1 MSAGAAEAGAP
12 RILTVRTRHGL
23 WRLGVRALVVR
34 TIMVV
39 VLLALGAVALTSGTY
54 QLDLSQVIAA
64 ISGGGE
70 DNVRKLVVDW
80 RLPRVLFAVLAGVAL
95 GVSGAIF
102 QSLTRNP
109 LGSPDVIGFDAGSYT
124 GALVVMLLLGSSS
137 YLLIATGAAAG
148 GILTAMLV
156 YLLAYRGGIQG
167 FRFIIVGIGVSAFLV
182 GVNSYVL
189 ISTGAQEARAA
200 VSWGFGSFSALG
212 YEQLIPFAV
221 ILAVVVPL
229 VASARRGFAQLE
241 LGDDAA
247 RALGVRIE
255 STRLSM
261 TVLGVALTALVTA
274 AAGPIAFVAL
284 VAPQV
289 ARRLVRSPG
298 SDMSSAGLLGAVLLL
313 GADLIGQRMN
323 ITVGLVTVVLGGGYF
338 AWLLI
343 REGFR
348 R

>member
-1 MSAGAAEAGAP
+1 MITLRVGD
-12 RILTVRTRHGL
+12 VL
-23 WRLGVRALVVR
+23 WRWDARTLVIRSALFL
-34 TIMVV
+34 
-39 VLLALGAVALTSGTY
+39 VLLILAAATLMVGTFS
-54 QLDLSQVIAA
+54 LDFSQVLSAL
-64 ISGGGE
+64 SGGGE
-70 DNVRKLVVDW
+70 DNVRKLVIEW
-80 RLPRVLFAVLAGVAL
+80 RLPRLLFAVLGGVAL

-124 GALVVMLLLGSSS
+124 GALIVMLVLGSTS
-137 YLLIATGAAAG
+137 YTLIASGAVLG
-148 GILTAMLV
+148 GVITALVV
-156 YLLAYRGGIQG
+156 YLLSYRGGLQG

-182 GVNSYVL
+182 GINSYLL
-189 ISTGAQEARAA
+189 ISTGAQQARAA
-200 VSWGFGSFSALG
+200 VAWGFGSFSALG
-212 YEQLIPFAV
+212 YEQLVPFAV
-221 ILAVVVPL
+221 ILLVILPL
-229 VASARRGFAQLE
+229 VGFARRGFAQLE

-247 RALGVRIE
+247 KALGVRVE
-255 STRLSM
+255 RQRLTM
-261 TVLGVALTALVTA
+261 TVLGVALTAIVTA

-298 SDMSSAGLLGAVLLL
+298 LDLPSAAIVGAVLLL
-313 GADLIGQRMN
+313 ASDFIGQRIN

>member
-1 MSAGAAEAGAP
+1 VSTATIDEGP
-12 RILTVRTRHGL
+12 RSITLRVGDVL
-23 WRLGVRALVVR
+23 WRFDVRALSIR
-34 TIMVV
+34 V
-39 VLLALGAVALTSGTY
+39 VLLSVLLGLSAATLMAGTFA
-54 QLDLSQVIAA
+54 LDLPQVLSALA
-64 ISGGGE
+64 GGGE
-70 DNVRKLVVDW
+70 DAIRKLVVEW
-80 RLPRVLFAVLAGVAL
+80 RLPRLLFAVLGGLAL

-124 GALVVMLLLGSSS
+124 GALVVMLVLGGTS
-137 YLLIATGAAAG
+137 YMLIASGAVIG
-148 GILTAMLV
+148 GVLTALTV
-156 YLLAYRGGIQG
+156 YVLAYRGGVQG
-167 FRFIIVGIGVSAFLV
+167 FRFIIVGIGVSAFL
-182 GVNSYVL
+182 GAINSYLL

-200 VSWGFGSFSALG
+200 VAWGFGSFSALG
-212 YEQLIPFAV
+212 YEQLIPFTLVLLV
-221 ILAVVVPL
+221 ILPVIGL
-229 VASARRGFAQLE
+229 ARRGFAQLE

-247 RALGVRIE
+247 KALGVRVE
-255 STRLSM
+255 RRRLTM
-261 TVLGVALTALVTA
+261 TVLGVALTAVVTA

-298 SDMSSAGLLGAVLLL
+298 LDLPSAGIVGAVLLL
-313 GADLIGQRMN
+313 AADFIGQRID

>member
-1 MSAGAAEAGAP
+1 VNAATTDD
-12 RILTVRTRHGL
+12 RSRLMTVRVGDVL
-23 WRLGVRALVVR
+23 WRLEVR
-34 TIMVV
+34 TLVIRS
-39 VLLALGAVALTSGTY
+39 VLVALLIALGVATLMVGTF
-54 QLDLSQVIAA
+54 QLDLSQVLSALT
-64 ISGGGE
+64 GGGE
-70 DNVRKLVVDW
+70 DNVRKLVVEW
-80 RLPRVLFAVLAGVAL
+80 RLPRLLFAVLGGIAL

-124 GALVVMLLLGSSS
+124 GALVVMLVLGSTS
-137 YLLIATGAAAG
+137 YALIASGAVLG
-148 GILTAMLV
+148 GVLTALVV

-182 GVNSYVL
+182 GINSYLL

-200 VSWGFGSFSALG
+200 VAWGFGSFSALG
-212 YEQLIPFAV
+212 YEQLLPFTLALVV
-221 ILAVVVPL
+221 ILPL
-229 VASARRGFAQLE
+229 VAVARRGFAQLE

-247 RALGVRIE
+247 KALGVHVERR
-255 STRLSM
+255 RLTM
-261 TVLGVALTALVTA
+261 TVLGVALTAIVTA

-298 SDMSSAGLLGAVLLL
+298 LDLPSAGIVGAVLLL
-313 GADLIGQRMN
+313 GADFIGQRIN

>member
-1 MSAGAAEAGAP
+1 MTGTLTDDAP
-12 RILTVRTRHGL
+12 RMLSVRVGEVL
-23 WRLGVRALVVR
+23 WRLEVR
-34 TIMVV
+34 TLVIRVLLVV
-39 VLLALGAVALTSGTY
+39 VLFALGVATLMVGTIH
-54 QLDLSQVIAA
+54 LDLSQVLSALT
-64 ISGGGE
+64 GGGE
-70 DNVRKLVVDW
+70 DNIRKLVVEW
-80 RLPRVLFAVLAGVAL
+80 RLPRLLFAVLGGIAL

-124 GALVVMLLLGSSS
+124 GALVMMLLLGSTS
-137 YLLIATGAAAG
+137 YALIASGAVVG
-148 GILTAMLV
+148 GVVTALAV

-182 GVNSYVL
+182 GINSYLL
-189 ISTGAQEARAA
+189 ISTGTQQARAA
-200 VSWGFGSFSALG
+200 IAWGFGSFSALG
-212 YEQLIPFAV
+212 YEQLLPFALALAV
-221 ILAVVVPL
+221 ILPL
-229 VASARRGFAQLE
+229 VAVARRGFAQLE

-247 RALGVRIE
+247 RALGVRVE
-255 STRLSM
+255 RERLVM
-261 TVLGVALTALVTA
+261 TVLGVALTAIVTA

-298 SDMSSAGLLGAVLLL
+298 LDLTSAAIVGAVLLL
-313 GADLIGQRMN
+313 GADFIGQRIS

>member
-1 MSAGAAEAGAP
+1 MLSLRVGD
-12 RILTVRTRHGL
+12 VL
-23 WRLGVRALVVR
+23 WRLEVR
-34 TIMVV
+34 TLVIRLLLV
-39 VLLALGAVALTSGTY
+39 VLLIALSVATLMVGTFQLDFSQVLSALT
-54 QLDLSQVIAA
+54 
-64 ISGGGE
+64 GGAE
-70 DNVRKLVVDW
+70 DNIRKLVVEW
-80 RLPRVLFAVLAGVAL
+80 RLPRLLFAVLGGVAL

-124 GALVVMLLLGSSS
+124 GALVMMLLLGSTS
-137 YLLIATGAAAG
+137 YVLIATGAVVG
-148 GILTAMLV
+148 GVLTALLV

-182 GVNSYVL
+182 GINSYLL
-189 ISTGAQEARAA
+189 ISTGAQQARAA
-200 VSWGFGSFSALG
+200 VAWGFGSFSALG
-212 YEQLIPFAV
+212 YEQLLPFALALVV
-221 ILAVVVPL
+221 ILPL
-229 VASARRGFAQLE
+229 VALTRRGFAQLE

-247 RALGVRIE
+247 KALGVRVE
-255 STRLSM
+255 RQRLTM
-261 TVLGVALTALVTA
+261 TVLGVALTAVVTA

-298 SDMSSAGLLGAVLLL
+298 LDLSSAASVGAVLLL
-313 GADLIGQRMN
+313 AADFIGQRIN

>member
-1 MSAGAAEAGAP
+1 MSIAEIADGP
-12 RILTVRTRHGL
+12 RMLTVRVGDVL
-23 WRLGVRALVVR
+23 WRLEVR
-34 TIMVV
+34 TLVIRL
-39 VLLALGAVALTSGTY
+39 VLLAMLLALSVATLMVGTFS
-54 QLDLSQVIAA
+54 LDLSQVVAA
-64 ISGGGE
+64 LTGGGE
-70 DNVRKLVVDW
+70 GNVRKLVVEW
-80 RLPRVLFAVLAGVAL
+80 RLPRLLFAVFGGVAL

-124 GALVVMLLLGSSS
+124 GALVVMLVLGSTS
-137 YLLIATGAAAG
+137 YALIASGAVVG
-148 GILTAMLV
+148 GVLTALIV

-182 GVNSYVL
+182 GINSYLL
-189 ISTGAQEARAA
+189 ISTGAQQARAVVA
-200 VSWGFGSFSALG
+200 WGFGSFSALG
-212 YEQLIPFAV
+212 YEQLVPFVLVLLV
-221 ILAVVVPL
+221 ILPL
-229 VASARRGFAQLE
+229 VALARRGFSQLE

-247 RALGVRIE
+247 KALGVRVE
-255 STRLSM
+255 RRRLTM
-261 TVLGVALTALVTA
+261 TVLGVALTAVVTA

-289 ARRLVRSPG
+289 ARRLLRSPG
-298 SDMSSAGLLGAVLLL
+298 LDMLSAGIVGAVLLL
-313 GADLIGQRMN
+313 GADFIGQRIN

>member
-1 MSAGAAEAGAP
+1 MTGAAIDEGP
-12 RILTVRTRHGL
+12 GMLSLRVGDVL
-23 WRLGVRALVVR
+23 WRLEVR
-34 TIMVV
+34 TLVIRLLLV
-39 VLLALGAVALTSGTY
+39 VLLIALSVATLMVGTFQLDFSQVLSALT
-54 QLDLSQVIAA
+54 
-64 ISGGGE
+64 GGAE
-70 DNVRKLVVDW
+70 DNIRKLVVEW
-80 RLPRVLFAVLAGVAL
+80 RLPRLLFAVLGGVAL

-124 GALVVMLLLGSSS
+124 GALVMMLLLGSTS
-137 YLLIATGAAAG
+137 YVLIATGAVVG
-148 GILTAMLV
+148 GVLTALLV

-182 GVNSYVL
+182 GINSYLL
-189 ISTGAQEARAA
+189 ISTGAQQARAA
-200 VSWGFGSFSALG
+200 VAWGFGSFSALG
-212 YEQLIPFAV
+212 YEQLLPFALALVV
-221 ILAVVVPL
+221 ILPL
-229 VASARRGFAQLE
+229 VALTRRGFAQLE

-247 RALGVRIE
+247 KALGVRVE
-255 STRLSM
+255 RQRLTM
-261 TVLGVALTALVTA
+261 TVLGVALTAVVTA

-298 SDMSSAGLLGAVLLL
+298 LDLSSAAIVGAVLLL
-313 GADLIGQRMN
+313 AADFIGQRIN

>member
-1 MSAGAAEAGAP
+1 MSVVSADERP
-12 RILTVRTRHGL
+12 RLIAVRIGTAIWRVERRTVLFRCL
-23 WRLGVRALVVR
+23 LAVLVLLLGVA
-34 TIMVV
+34 
-39 VLLALGAVALTSGTY
+39 ALTIGTFS
-54 QLDLSQVIAA
+54 LDLSQVVSALG
-64 ISGGGE
+64 GGGE
-70 DNVRKLVVDW
+70 ESVRKLVVDW
-80 RLPRVLFAVLAGVAL
+80 RLPRVLFAVLGGAAL

-124 GALVVMLLLGSSS
+124 GALIVMLVVGSVS
-137 YLLIATGAAAG
+137 YSFIAAG
-148 GILTAMLV
+148 AVLGGVVTALV
-156 YLLAYRGGIQG
+156 VYVLAYRRGIQG

-182 GVNSYVL
+182 GINGYLL

-200 VSWGFGSFSALG
+200 VAWGFGSFSALG
-212 YEQLIPFAV
+212 WTQLVPFALVLAV
-221 ILAVVVPL
+221 ILPL
-229 VASARRGFAQLE
+229 VAAARRPFAQLE

-247 RALGVRIE
+247 KALGIGVER
-255 STRLSM
+255 TRLVM
-261 TVLGVALTALVTA
+261 TVLGVALTAVVTA

-289 ARRLVRSPG
+289 ARRLVRAPG
-298 SDMSSAGLLGAVLLL
+298 LDLTSAGIMGALLL
-313 GADLIGQRMN
+313 LASDFIGQRID

-343 REGFR
+343 REGLR

>member
-1 MSAGAAEAGAP
+1 MIDPAP
-12 RILTVRTRHGL
+12 RILALRVGPGIWRIELRT
-23 WRLGVRALVVR
+23 LVVR
-34 TIMVV
+34 L
-39 VLLALGAVALTSGTY
+39 VLVMLVLALAAAALTIGTY
-54 QLDLSQVIAA
+54 QLDISQVVAA
-64 ISGGGE
+64 LTGGGE
-70 DNVRKLVVDW
+70 DNVRKLVLEW
-80 RLPRVLFAVLAGVAL
+80 RLPRVLFAVLGGLAL

-109 LGSPDVIGFDAGSYT
+109 LGSPDVIGFDAGSYS
-124 GALVVMLLLGSSS
+124 GALIVMLVLGSAS
-137 YLLIATGAAAG
+137 YAMIATGAVIG
-148 GILTAMLV
+148 GVITALLV
-156 YLLAYRGGIQG
+156 YLLAYRRGIQG

-182 GVNSYVL
+182 GINSYLL

-200 VSWGFGSFSALG
+200 VAWGFGSFSALG
-212 YEQLIPFAV
+212 YEQLLPFSIVLIV
-221 ILAVVVPL
+221 ILPL
-229 VASARRGFAQLE
+229 VAMLWRGFSQLE

-247 RALGVRIE
+247 RAVGVGVER
-255 STRLSM
+255 TRLAT
-261 TVLGVALTALVTA
+261 TVLGVALTAIVTA
-274 AAGPIAFVAL
+274 AAGPISFVAL

-298 SDMSSAGLLGAVLLL
+298 LDLVSAGIMGAALMLA
-313 GADLIGQRMN
+313 ADFIGQRID

>member
-1 MSAGAAEAGAP
+1 MTAVAMDDAP
-12 RILTVRTRHGL
+12 RMISLRVGDVL
-23 WRLGVRALVVR
+23 WRLELRTLVIR
-34 TIMVV
+34 LLLIA
-39 VLLALGAVALTSGTY
+39 VLLALGVATLMVGTFQLDFPQVLSALT
-54 QLDLSQVIAA
+54 
-64 ISGGGE
+64 GGGE
-70 DNVRKLVVDW
+70 DNIRKLVVEW
-80 RLPRVLFAVLAGVAL
+80 RLPRLLFAVLGGVAL

-124 GALVVMLLLGSSS
+124 GALVMMLLLGSTS
-137 YLLIATGAAAG
+137 YVLIASGAVVG
-148 GILTAMLV
+148 GVLTALLV
-156 YLLAYRGGIQG
+156 YVLAYRGGIQG

-182 GVNSYVL
+182 GINSYLL
-189 ISTGAQEARAA
+189 ISTGAQQARAA
-200 VSWGFGSFSALG
+200 VAWGFGSFSALG
-212 YEQLIPFAV
+212 YEQLLPFALVLVV
-221 ILAVVVPL
+221 ILPL
-229 VASARRGFAQLE
+229 VALVRRGFAQLE

-247 RALGVRIE
+247 QALGVRVE
-255 STRLSM
+255 RERLTM
-261 TVLGVALTALVTA
+261 TVLGVALTAIVTA

-298 SDMSSAGLLGAVLLL
+298 LDMASAAIVGAVLLL
-313 GADLIGQRMN
+313 GADFIGQRIN

>member
-1 MSAGAAEAGAP
+1 MASAIDAP
-12 RILTVRTRHGL
+12 RMLSLRVGDVL
-23 WRLGVRALVVR
+23 WRLELRALVIRLLLIALLIALSVA
-34 TIMVV
+34 TLMV
-39 VLLALGAVALTSGTY
+39 GTF
-54 QLDLSQVIAA
+54 QLDFSQALSALIGDAEGN
-64 ISGGGE
+64 I
-70 DNVRKLVVDW
+70 RKLVIEW
-80 RLPRVLFAVLAGVAL
+80 RLPRLLFAVLGGVAL

-124 GALVVMLLLGSSS
+124 GALVMMLLLGSTS
-137 YLLIATGAAAG
+137 YVLIATGAVVG
-148 GILTAMLV
+148 GVLTALLV

-182 GVNSYVL
+182 GINSYLL
-189 ISTGAQEARAA
+189 ISTGTQQARAA
-200 VSWGFGSFSALG
+200 VAWGFGSFSALG
-212 YEQLIPFAV
+212 YEQLLPFTVVLVV
-221 ILAVVVPL
+221 ILPL
-229 VASARRGFAQLE
+229 VALARRGFAQLE

-247 RALGVRIE
+247 KALGVRVE
-255 STRLSM
+255 RQRLAM
-261 TVLGVALTALVTA
+261 TVLGVALTAVVTA

-289 ARRLVRSPG
+289 ARRLVRSQG
-298 SDMSSAGLLGAVLLL
+298 LDLTSAAIVGAVLLL
-313 GADLIGQRMN
+313 AADFIGQRIN

>member
-1 MSAGAAEAGAP
+1 MNLSAIDGGP
-12 RILTVRTRHGL
+12 RTITLRTGEVL
-23 WRLGVRALVVR
+23 WRLEVR
-34 TIMVV
+34 TLVIRLILVAL
-39 VLLALGAVALTSGTY
+39 LLALSVATLMVGTFQLDVGQVLSALT
-54 QLDLSQVIAA
+54 
-64 ISGGGE
+64 GGGE
-70 DNVRKLVVDW
+70 GTVRKLVVEW
-80 RLPRVLFAVLAGVAL
+80 RLPRLLFAVLGGIAL

-124 GALVVMLLLGSSS
+124 GALVVMLILGSTS
-137 YLLIATGAAAG
+137 YVFIASGAVIG
-148 GILTAMLV
+148 GVLTALIV

-182 GVNSYVL
+182 GINSYLL
-189 ISTGAQEARAA
+189 ISTGAQQARAA
-200 VSWGFGSFSALG
+200 VAWGFGSFSALG
-212 YEQLIPFAV
+212 YEQLVPFALALVV
-221 ILAVVVPL
+221 ILPL
-229 VASARRGFAQLE
+229 VALTRRGFAQLE

-247 RALGVRIE
+247 KALGVRVE
-255 STRLSM
+255 RRRLMM
-261 TVLGVALTALVTA
+261 TVLGVALTAIVTA

-298 SDMSSAGLLGAVLLL
+298 LDLPSAAILGAVLLL
-313 GADLIGQRMN
+313 ASDFIGQRIN